1 MYVTP
6 DQVLANSKAN
16 VDAFIG
22 LASTQF
28 ATLEKLAALNFNA
41 TKGAFEDGV
50 NHTRALLSARD
61 PQEWINLNVG
71 AVQPN
76 VEKLVAYSRS
86 VYELASE
93 SQAQATRFV
102 EARAGEWNRTL
113 IGLVDR
119 LAKDAPAGSDVAV
132 AAMKSAIAAA
142 NSAYDS
148 FNKVAKQTAEIAE
161 ANIAAAA
168 ATVSKPKKAA

>member
-6 DQVLANSKAN
+6 DQILAGGKAN
-16 VDAFIG
+16 LDAFIG

-28 ATLEKLAALNFNA
+28 ATLEKLATLNFNA

-50 NHTRALLSARD
+50 NYTRALLGARD

-76 VEKLVAYSRS
+76 VEKLIAYSRS
-86 VYELASE
+86 VYELAGE

-119 LAKDAPAGSDVAV
+119 FAKDAPAGSDVAV
-132 AAMKSAIAAA
+132 AALKSAIATA

-168 ATVSKPKKAA
+168 ATVSKPKRAA

>member
-6 DQVLANSKAN
+6 DQILAGGKAG

-50 NHTRALLSARD
+50 NHTRALLGARD

-76 VEKLVAYSRS
+76 VEKL
-86 VYELASE
+86 
-93 SQAQATRFV
+93 
-102 EARAGEWNRTL
+102 
-113 IGLVDR
+113 
-119 LAKDAPAGSDVAV
+119 
-132 AAMKSAIAAA
+132 IA
-142 NSAYDS
+142 
-148 FNKVAKQTAEIAE
+148 
-161 ANIAAAA
+161 
-168 ATVSKPKKAA
+168 